1 MRCFR
6 YAVLAMSATLAV
18 SGSADEHFDLPDGF
32 SLSDPKWFGQEIGD
46 ECRLLRSGD
55 RSFGYVT
62 SVVRAGETL
71 VLEKCHTSTDDMPE
85 SVENGWADGWFKV
98 TPQSTILIPFEPE
111 GLDRFSVPLACGK
124 KLAYWGIPARG
135 SGRDEYFAYVVDVPT
150 KSILKEQ
157 SLGTAWLATDW
168 RYHLPFPNWKADC
181 SEVVFKDERYF
192 KPVRFTF
199 SGDREPYLTRYWV
212 SDAADL
218 PDGFSLSKPR
228 TMYEETN
235 QMTLCS
241 ELRFGN
247 STLGWVARLLRTNDG
262 LLFEKCDY
270 VCHRGDDCDYRKSGE
285 ECLHGKVHG
294 WFTATSTNLDIRR
307 LEGTGSFSNPMACES
322 RVAYW
327 RQRDLP
333 DNETDSEYYAYVAD
347 LHSGAVIR
355 KALIGQAR
363 IATNYRYHLA
373 VPRWRSDCS
382 EVEFDE
388 ARYFQPVRFT
398 FSDVEIPAP

>member
-6 YAVLAMSATLAV
+6 YAVLAMSTTLAV

-32 SLSDPKWFGQEIGD
+32 SLSDPKWFGQDIGD
-46 ECRLLRSGD
+46 KCRLLQFED

-62 SVVRAGETL
+62 SVLRAGETL
-71 VLEKCHTSTDDMPE
+71 VLEKCHARTDDMPE

-135 SGRDEYFAYVVDVPT
+135 SDREEYFAYVVDVPT
-150 KSILKEQ
+150 KSILKKQ

-168 RYHLPFPNWKADC
+168 RYYLPFPNWRGDC
-181 SEVVFKDERYF
+181 SEVVFKDDRHF
-192 KPVRFTF
+192 KPVRFIF
-199 SGDREPYLTRYWV
+199 PGDQESYLTRYWV

-218 PDGFSLSKPR
+218 PEGFSLSKPR
-228 TMYEETN
+228 RMYEETN
-235 QMTLCS
+235 HMALCS

-270 VCHRGDDCDYRKSGE
+270 VCHRGEECDYRKSGE
-285 ECLHGKVHG
+285 ECLHGNVYG
-294 WFTATSTNLDIRR
+294 WFTARPADLDIRR

-322 RVAYW
+322 KVAYW
-327 RQRDLP
+327 GQRDLP
-333 DNETDSEYYAYVAD
+333 DNETDSEYFAYVAD
-347 LHSGAVIR
+347 LDSGAVIR
-355 KALIGQAR
+355 EALIGQAR
-363 IATNYRYHLA
+363 IATDYRYHLA

-388 ARYFQPVRFT
+388 ARYFQPVHFT
-398 FSDVEIPAP
+398 FSDDGIPAS